1 MDLIYCAGSNKRL
14 TQIAQDAGYLL
25 GVRSDKLD
33 YGFPISFV
41 DIDYKKP
48 DFTAHLGVV
57 KKHKPKYAIV
67 PDLSE
72 LETSEQDIARAVNQA
87 EQLSSYCEIPLI
99 VPKLSSQIPLIPAKW
114 AIAYSIPTSYGGA
127 K

>member
-33 YGFPISFV
+33 YDFPISFV

-48 DFTAHLGVV
+48 DFEQHLRIVA
-57 KKHKPKYAIV
+57 KLQPKYAIV
-67 PDLSE
+67 PDLSADE
-72 LETSEQDIARAVNQA
+72 VSEADIARAVLQA
-87 EQLSSYCEIPLI
+87 EQLAPYCDFPLI
-99 VPKLSSQIPLIPAKW
+99 VPKLSGQLALIPARY
-114 AIAYSIPTSYGGA
+114 AIAYSLPTSYG
-127 K
+127 